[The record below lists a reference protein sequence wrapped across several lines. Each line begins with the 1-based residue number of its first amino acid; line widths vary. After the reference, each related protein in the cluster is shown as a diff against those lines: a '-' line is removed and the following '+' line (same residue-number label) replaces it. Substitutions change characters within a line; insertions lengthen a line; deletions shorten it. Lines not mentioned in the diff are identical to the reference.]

1 MVFVDITVYCGN
13 TGTQASGSKFSGRNL
28 PERSERSDFFP
39 KIRRGEMPSAELA
52 SVNSV
57 ENIFTLIRHRQAVIK
72 KTDSVSESVLRLGS
86 PARSFVD
93 RSGRVGFDLG
103 GGLYFTVVDPFEQF
117 VFIEIDFTSLSAA
130 RYFSQTG
137 KRVHGLFLFADD
149 FAGFVDGYRPPL
161 FSLRL
166 KPVYRSLNLLQ
177 FGEDLPDRGRNVF
190 KT

>member
-1 MVFVDITVYCGN
+1 
-13 TGTQASGSKFSGRNL
+13 
-28 PERSERSDFFP
+28 
-39 KIRRGEMPSAELA
+39 MPSAELA
-52 SVNSV
+52 AVNSD

-93 RSGRVGFDLG
+93 RPGSVGLDLG
-103 GGLYFTVVDPFEQF
+103 GGLYLAVVDPFEQF
-117 VFIEIDFTSLSAA
+117 VLIEIDFAPLSAA

-137 KRVHGLFLFADD
+137 KRVHGLFLLADD
-149 FAGFVDGYRPPL
+149 PAGFVDGYRPPL
-161 FSLRL
+161 FSLGL
-166 KPVYRSLNLLQ
+166 ELVYRSLHLLQ